1 MPMPS
6 SHSTPPP
13 SSGPSSQGLVPVSS
27 PASAE
32 RTAEAALKIVAEVL
46 GVPEADGAD
55 NFYNFGG
62 TSLQAMRICARLAK
76 DLGVRAS
83 PEALFEADTFTDF
96 TAELTP
102 GPGGHTAAPTDSAAQ
117 RIPSAEQIPTA
128 GRSLH
133 AAVTHQARLRPTA
146 LALICEDER
155 VDYATLD
162 AASDT
167 YARELTEAGVHPGSV
182 VPVLLPRSPRLVAV
196 LLAVLKCGASYAAL
210 DRRWPDQR
218 IHDVVARLR
227 TPLTVAEDHMPQDGM
242 PRAWAPPADE
252 SLRQAADRRIAAPD
266 VTVSPD
272 DPAAVFFTSG
282 TSGVPKGVLSP
293 HRATT
298 RLFPSDGAPFADFG
312 PGRVVLQAA
321 PVPWDAFSLE
331 VWGPLTSG
339 GTCVIAPSDYLLPEA
354 LADLVAR
361 AGVDTVWLTSSL
373 FNLFV
378 DEDAPDRPCFAGIRQ
393 VLTGGERMSP
403 THAGRFLARYP
414 DTVLTN
420 GYGPVESCVFATTH
434 RVTAAD
440 CARADGVPVGVP
452 VPGTT
457 VYVLDGDRPAAPDE
471 PGEICLAGDGL
482 ALGYLDDAEATAA
495 SFVTLVLDG
504 SPVRLYRTGDLGVL
518 DADGS
523 LSFRGRTDRQVK
535 IAGHRVEPDEI
546 ETAAR
551 RVPGVREAA
560 VIPVPASAPAGGY
573 QSLALFYTSQDGEG
587 DGDGDGDGSG
597 TDDGDDPS
605 HPAAVRRALAAGLP
619 TPLVPRTVRRCASL
633 PTTDNG
639 KLDRRALSAWL

>member
-1 MPMPS
+1 MPS
-6 SHSTPPP
+6 SHATPHSTSP
-13 SSGPSSQGLVPVSS
+13 SGSGPSSEGPEPLSS
-27 PASAE
+27 PAPAE
-32 RTAEAALKIVAEVL
+32 RTAEAALRIVAEVL
-46 GVPEADGAD
+46 GVPGADGAD
-55 NFYNFGG
+55 NFYDFGG
-62 TSLQAMRICARLAK
+62 SSLQAMRICARLAK
-76 DLGVRAS
+76 DLGVRAA
-83 PEALFEADTFTDF
+83 PEALFEADTLSDF
-96 TAELTP
+96 LAGLTA
-102 GPGGHTAAPTDSAAQ
+102 GPAGPAAPAAQ
-117 RIPSAEQIPTA
+117 RTPSARTGRIPT
-128 GRSLH
+128 GRRSVH

-146 LALICEDER
+146 PALVFGDER

-167 YARELTEAGVHPGSV
+167 YAGELAAAGVRPGHV

-210 DRRWPDQR
+210 DRRWPDRR
-218 IHDVVARLR
+218 IRDVVSRLHA
-227 TPLTVAEDHMPQDGM
+227 PLTVAEDGRPH
-242 PRAWAPPADE
+242 AWAPPAAE
-252 SLRQAADRRIAAPD
+252 SLEQAAARRTAAPE
-266 VTVSPD
+266 VTVAPD

-298 RLFPSDGAPFADFG
+298 RLFPPDGDTTFADFG

-339 GTCVIAPSDYLLPEA
+339 GTCAIAPSDYLLPDA

-393 VLTGGERMSP
+393 VLTGGERISSA
-403 THAGRFLARYP
+403 HAGRFLARYP
-414 DTVLTN
+414 DTVLIN

-440 CARADGVPVGVP
+440 CARAEDIPVGVP

-457 VYVLDGDRPAAPDE
+457 VHILDGDRPAAPGE
-471 PGEICLAGDGL
+471 PGEICLSGDGL
-482 ALGYLDDAEATAA
+482 ALGYLDDAESTAA
-495 SFVTLVLDG
+495 SFVTLPLDG

-518 DADGS
+518 DAGGS

-535 IAGHRVEPDEI
+535 IAGHRVEPEEI

-560 VIPVPASAPAGGY
+560 VVPVPAPAPTGGHAG
-573 QSLALFYTSQDGEG
+573 LALFYTSQDGDADADVDGEG
-587 DGDGDGDGSG
+587 GG
-597 TDDGDDPS
+597 TDDGHDPS
-605 HPAAVRRALAAGLP
+605 HPAAVRRALAGGLP
-619 TPLVPRTVRRCASL
+619 AALVPRTVRRCASL